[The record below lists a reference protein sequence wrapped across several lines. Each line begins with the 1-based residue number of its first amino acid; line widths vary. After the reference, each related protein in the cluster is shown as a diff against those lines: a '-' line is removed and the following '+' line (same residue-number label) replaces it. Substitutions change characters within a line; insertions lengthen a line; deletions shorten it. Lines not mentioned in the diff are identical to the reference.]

1 MHFFLLNSDCVHT
14 HYAHSAP
21 ERQWNRGTGTGFAR
35 ISPHRSSICD
45 GIRCIPVLSYAASGR
60 RSTSLSFHSRS
71 ISSRV
76 HGSRLRNVLSTA
88 GDPFLL
94 FRTDDLYSLL
104 SPFPSAVCPLLFG
117 AVSASAFIDLYAA
130 EDANDSG
137 FAKKRFSA
145 LAAIPLRMYVSTA
158 VNQITRAE
166 AAET

>member
-1 MHFFLLNSDCVHT
+1 MEPR
-14 HYAHSAP
+14 AP
-21 ERQWNRGTGTGFAR
+21 ERALPGSVLTDPAFAM
-35 ISPHRSSICD
+35 
-45 GIRCIPVLSYAASGR
+45 ASGAYLFFLMPR
-60 RSTSLSFHSRS
+60 PEEEAPAFLFHSRY

-76 HGSRLRNVLSTA
+76 HGSRLRNVLSAA
-88 GDPFLL
+88 GDRFLL
-94 FRTDDLYSLL
+94 FRTDDLYSLF

-117 AVSASAFIDLYAA
+117 AVSASAHIGLYAA

-145 LAAIPLRMYVSTA
+145 LAAIPLRMYVSAA